1 MRRPCS
7 ERGARGEQGPAVS
20 RIGWLAAG
28 SALSAAMFGMRYGRE
43 VWFGMLAPLVVV
55 SATWLMTE
63 RVYRASPERLTSVMI
78 SAFAGKLVFFG
89 AYVGLV
95 IGVLGVRPVPFAV
108 SFTGYFIALHM
119 IEALWLKR
127 LFVS

>member
-1 MRRPCS
+1 MAGGRQRRC
-7 ERGARGEQGPAVS
+7 RRQCWRAQC
-20 RIGWLAAG
+20 
-28 SALSAAMFGMRYGRE
+28 GRE
-43 VWFGMLAPLVVV
+43 VWLGMFAPLVVV
-55 SATWLMTE
+55 SVTWVLTE
-63 RVYRASPERLTSVMI
+63 RVYKAHPERLTSVMI

-89 AYVGLV
+89 AYVGLA
-95 IGVLGVRPVPFAV
+95 IGVLGVQPVPFVA